1 MMPMVPP
8 GGQSPSLT
16 LEQARAA
23 LKECSDLMDAPD
35 VVAQIVAAKQAA
47 GPDPMMAM
55 TLVRRARRGRAA
67 ARA

>member
-8 GGQSPSLT
+8 GGQSPTLT

-23 LKECSDLMDAPD
+23 LKECADLMDAPD
-35 VVAQIVAAKQAA
+35 VVAQIAAAKQAA

-55 TLVRRARRGRAA
+55 MLVRRA
-67 ARA
+67 

>member
-8 GGQSPSLT
+8 GGQAPSLT

-55 TLVRRARRGRAA
+55 MLVRRARRGSDT